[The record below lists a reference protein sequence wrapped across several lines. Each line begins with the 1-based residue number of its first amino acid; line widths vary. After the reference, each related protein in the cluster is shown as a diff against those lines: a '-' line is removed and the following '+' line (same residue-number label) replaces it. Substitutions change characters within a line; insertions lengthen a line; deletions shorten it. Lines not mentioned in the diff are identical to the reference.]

1 MNIFNI
7 DENQMK
13 KTLSSF
19 TLKEIYQQP
28 KTWLKTLNQIK
39 ESRQAIQS
47 FIDKVIKYDD
57 FDVILT
63 GAGTSEFIGN
73 ALYSYLN
80 KKLNYKVK
88 SYGTT
93 DIVATPENY
102 LSRTKPTL
110 LISFGRSGN
119 SPESIGAVDAASTV
133 CSNLYNLFITCN
145 KNGALS
151 KMAEELDNCY
161 AINLTDETHD
171 QSFAMTSSFSNM
183 YLAAYLCFN
192 LDRLDEKSLV
202 LNQVFSATQNFLDN
216 NFEVV
221 YKIVNEYNFERIV
234 YLGSN
239 TLKGISQESSLKML
253 ELTAGKTVA
262 VFDTPLGFRHGPKSI
277 INDSTLTVVYVGNDE
292 YTYKYDLDLIK
303 EISSQRKN
311 NKLVVISDKHSEE
324 LDSLADYTLSYN
336 INENANNVEL
346 GLAYITFAQTLAVL
360 KSLSM
365 NLTPDNPCP
374 SGEVNRV
381 VKGVT
386 LYPYTCK

>member
-1 MNIFNI
+1 MSIFNI
-7 DENQMK
+7 DEIQMK

-28 KTWLKTLNQIK
+28 KTWLKTLNQLK

-47 FIDKVIKYDD
+47 FINKVIKCDD

-73 ALYSYLN
+73 ALYSHLS
-80 KKLNYKVK
+80 KELNYKVK

-102 LSRTKPTL
+102 LSKTKPTL

-119 SPESIGAVDAASTV
+119 SPESIGAVEAASVV
-133 CSNLYNLFITCN
+133 CENLYNLFITCN

-192 LDRLDEKSLV
+192 LDRLDEKELV
-202 LNQVFSATQNFLDN
+202 LNKVCSSTQNFLDN
-216 NFEVV
+216 NYEIAA
-221 YKIVNEYNFERIV
+221 KIIADYNFDRIV

-277 INDSTLTVVYVGNDE
+277 IDDSTLTVVYVSNDD
-292 YTYKYDLDLIK
+292 YTYKYELDLIK

-311 NKLVVISDKHSEE
+311 NKLVVISDRYSEE
-324 LDSLADYTLSYN
+324 LNSLADYTVSYD
-336 INENANNVEL
+336 INSNANNVEL

>member
-39 ESRQAIQS
+39 ESRQAIQA
-47 FIDKVIKYDD
+47 FIDKVIKCDD

-63 GAGTSEFIGN
+63 GAGTSEFVGN

-119 SPESIGAVDAASTV
+119 SPESIGAVDAASAV

-151 KMAEELDNCY
+151 KMAGELDNCY
-161 AINLTDETHD
+161 AINLTEETHD

-192 LDRLDEKSLV
+192 LDNLDEKSLV
-202 LNQVFSATQNFLDN
+202 LNQVASSTQNFLDN
-216 NFEVV
+216 NFEVA

-277 INDSTLTVVYVGNDE
+277 INDSTLTVVYVSNDE
-292 YTYKYDLDLIK
+292 YTYKYDVDLIK

-311 NKLVVISDKHSEE
+311 NKLVVVSDKHSEE
-324 LDSLADYTLSYN
+324 LDALADYTLSYD
-336 INENANNVEL
+336 INENANNIEL